1 MRLAPQEIRTF
12 FITSVTHERR
22 SILQTDRM
30 ARLFLDVLQDNRTKS
45 HFLLHEFVVMPNH
58 FHLLITPAY
67 DMPLEKGRSIHQ
79 GRIFLSRQKGIG
91 LSLRSVGAQFYRAS
105 VKDAD
110 DYEYHRAYIHENPV
124 RRGMVRAAEEYS
136 YSSAYPGALVDSCPP
151 ALKRSFKSTDP

>member
-1 MRLAPQEIRTF
+1 
-12 FITSVTHERR
+12 
-22 SILQTDRM
+22 M
-30 ARLFLDVLQDNRTKS
+30 ARLFRDVLQDNRTRS

-67 DMPLEKGRSIHQ
+67 DMPLEKAVQFI
-79 GRIFLSRQKGIG
+79 KGG
-91 LSLRSVGAQFYRAS
+91 FSYRAKKELDYRFEVWERS
-105 VKDAD
+105 FTEHRVKDAD